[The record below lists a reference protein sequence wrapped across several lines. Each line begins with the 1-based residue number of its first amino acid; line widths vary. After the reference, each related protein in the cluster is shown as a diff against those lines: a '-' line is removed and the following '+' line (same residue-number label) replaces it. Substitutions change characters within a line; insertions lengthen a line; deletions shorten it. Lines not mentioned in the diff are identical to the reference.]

1 MSNLASKA
9 SDVYIKEVNL
19 SQTLTQVAN
28 AVASQVVVSS
38 KGPLGP
44 RLWTDAQSYLD
55 AYGNPNA
62 SVSFDQYM
70 AMDYFKFGQAI
81 WANRCVE
88 ADAKYGAVVILQDA
102 NGMTAIRPVPAGL
115 GLTELTYPNWVNYV
129 GSGETPIYV
138 VYPSDGPGSYANND
152 YAISLQANNPA
163 VPTALVASGTTSGG
177 SMGAGTYTY
186 AVSSVN
192 ASGAESLVST
202 PATVIISAS
211 PTQSSVTLNWAP
223 VTGSV
228 GYRIYGRA
236 SAIQNMGLLLQV
248 GTASTSW
255 LDDGLDV
262 ADVAK
267 GPIVNTAKLT
277 ISTGFTL
284 SVFNMSLSNSTPVE
298 VFQCTLND
306 FTDDLGT
313 QSETT
318 QRINPY
324 SQYIRVISNLA
335 HLSTFP
341 VLNSVTTQTTM
352 TGGASGSAPTA
363 STINKA
369 WSVFSNKQLYT
380 IDTMINAGRSTPVI
394 QDHMDAIAQ
403 ERAECVAFLDV
414 PSGSQSRSAAIDYRN
429 ITLNLNSS
437 YSALFTPDL
446 LESDPTSGK
455 LLFVPPSGMMAGLY
469 ANTTNVGQPWY
480 SFAGL
485 NRGLL
490 SQVLDIRF
498 TYEEGEF
505 TPLYAAQINYMR
517 KFPGQGIALWEQSTL
532 AAQSSALQ
540 FLNVRFLCNV
550 IKRAAYSYLL
560 YGLQEPLDDILKMQ
574 LVTGLNGYLGGV
586 QSGRGISDFKVIC
599 DKSNNPDIL
608 ANSGILAITIL
619 ITPILATRVIALT
632 LGISKQGLVVS
643 EATVSSMSA

>member
-28 AVASQVVVSS
+28 AVASQVVVSG

-62 SVSFDQYM
+62 AVSFDQYM
-70 AMDYFKFGQAI
+70 GLDYFKFGQAL

-88 ADAKYGAVVILQDA
+88 NDAKYAAMVMLQDV
-102 NGMTAIRPVPAGL
+102 NGMTALRSIPGGL
-115 GLTELTYPNWVNYV
+115 SLTELQYPNWVNYV
-129 GSGETPIYV
+129 GSGETPVYV
-138 VYPSDGPGSYANND
+138 FYPADGPGSYANGD
-152 YAISLQANNPA
+152 YAVSVQAQNPA
-163 VPTALVASGTTSGG
+163 TPDTIISTGTTSGG
-177 SMGAGTYTY
+177 SMGSGTYTY
-186 AVSSVN
+186 AVSSIN
-192 ASGAESLVST
+192 SSGAESLVST

-211 PTQSSVTLNWAP
+211 PTQSSVTITWAP
-223 VTGSV
+223 VAGSI
-228 GYRIYGRA
+228 GYKIYGRTQ
-236 SAIQNMGLLLQV
+236 AIQNMGLLAQV
-248 GTASTSW
+248 GTASNTW
-255 LDDGLDV
+255 VDDGLNV
-262 ADVAK
+262 PNQAL
-267 GPIVNTAKLT
+267 GPIISTAQLT

-284 SVFNMSLSNSTPVE
+284 SVYKLSLSNSTPVE
-298 VFQCTLND
+298 VFTCTLND

-324 SQYIRVISNLA
+324 SQYIRVMSNLA
-335 HLSTFP
+335 HLSTYP
-341 VLNSVTTQTTM
+341 VLNSVQASVVM
-352 TGGASGSAPTA
+352 TGGTSGSAPTA
-363 STINKA
+363 ATINKA
-369 WSVFSNKQLYT
+369 WSVFSNKQLYV
-380 IDTMINAGRSTPVI
+380 IDTMINAGRATPII

-403 ERAECVAFLDV
+403 QRAECVAFLDV
-414 PSGSQSRSAAIDYRN
+414 PSGQQSRPDSIDYRN

-490 SQVLDIRF
+490 SQVLDVRY
-498 TYEEGEF
+498 TYEDGDF
-505 TPLYAAQINYMR
+505 SPLYQAQVNYMR
-517 KFPGQGIALWEQSTL
+517 KFPGQGIALWEQATL
-532 AAQSSALQ
+532 ASQSSALQ
-540 FLNVRFLCNV
+540 FLNVRFLCNI
-550 IKRAAYSYLL
+550 IKRASYAYLL

-574 LVTGLNGYLGGV
+574 LTTGLNSYLGGV
-586 QSGRGISDFKVIC
+586 QSGRGISSFKVIC
-599 DKSNNPDIL
+599 DKTNNPDVL

-632 LGISKQGLVVS
+632 LGISKQGLTIS
-643 EATVSSMSA
+643 ENTIASMSA

>member
-28 AVASQVVVSS
+28 AVTSQVMVSA

-44 RLWTDAQSYLD
+44 RLWTDGPSYLA
-55 AYGNPNA
+55 AYGNPTA
-62 SVSFDQYM
+62 SVSFDHYM
-70 AMDYFKFGQAI
+70 GMDYFKFGAAL

-88 ADAKYGAVVILQDA
+88 ADAKYAAVVVLQDA
-102 NGMTAIRPVPAGL
+102 NGMTAVRPIPGGV
-115 GLTELTYPNWVNYV
+115 GLTELAFPNWVNYV

-138 VYPSDGPGSYANND
+138 IYPSDGPGSYANND
-152 YAISLQANNPA
+152 YAVSILANNPA
-163 VPTALVASGTTSGG
+163 VPASLVATGTTTGG

-186 AVSSVN
+186 AVSCIN
-192 ASGAESLVST
+192 ANGAESLVST

-211 PTQSSVTLNWAP
+211 PTQSSVTLNWLP
-223 VTGSV
+223 VTGAV
-228 GYRIYGRA
+228 GYRIYGRT

-248 GTASTSW
+248 GTSATSW
-255 LDDGLDV
+255 TDDGLDIP
-262 ADVAK
+262 DVAQ
-267 GPIVNTAKLT
+267 GPIINTSKLT

-284 SVFNMSLSNSTPVE
+284 YVYQMSLSNSTPVE
-298 VFQCTLND
+298 TFQCTLND

-335 HLSTFP
+335 HLSSYP
-341 VLNSVTTQTTM
+341 VLSSVNEPVDM
-352 TGGASGSAPTA
+352 VGGTSGSAPTA
-363 STINKA
+363 STINSA
-369 WSVFSNKQLYT
+369 WNVFSNKQLYT
-380 IDTMINAGRSTPVI
+380 IDTLINAGRSTPVI
-394 QDHMDAIAQ
+394 QDNMDAIAQ
-403 ERAECVAFLDV
+403 KRAECVAFLDT
-414 PSGSQSRSAAIDYRN
+414 PSDQQARSAAIDYRN

-490 SQVLDIRF
+490 SQVLDIRY
-498 TYEEGEF
+498 TYEDGDF
-505 TPLYAAQINYMR
+505 TPLYEAQVNYMR

-532 AAQSSALQ
+532 AAQASALQ
-540 FLNVRFLCNV
+540 FLNVRFLCNI
-550 IKRAAYSYLL
+550 IKRAAYAYLL

-574 LVTGLNGYLGGV
+574 LVTGLTGYLGSV
-586 QSGRGISDFKVIC
+586 QSGRGISAFQVIC
-599 DKSNNPDIL
+599 NKTNNPDIL
-608 ANSGILAITIL
+608 ENSGILAITIL
-619 ITPILATRVIALT
+619 ITPILATRIIALT
-632 LGISKQGLVVS
+632 LGISKQGLQIS
-643 EATVSSMSA
+643 ESTVASLSS